1 MRRWPL
7 TAALAIGLA
16 LAIAGCASLTVSGS
30 GATATS
36 ATGSVATTPG
46 TTTSGTQGTL
56 AGDVVAGP
64 TCPVERA
71 DDPCP
76 PRAVPDREVQIHGE
90 NGAVVATVTT
100 DSKGHFSVALA
111 PGTYSVVVPG
121 KPGQVGLRQ
130 VTDVKAS
137 VSAGQVTTVR
147 VELDTGIR

>member
-1 MRRWPL
+1 
-7 TAALAIGLA
+7 LA
-16 LAIAGCASLTVSGS
+16 LALAGCASPTVSGTA
-30 GATATS
+30 GTATS
-36 ATGSVATTPG
+36 ATGSGATTPGTTTSG

-56 AGDVVAGP
+56 AGDVVAAP
-64 TCPVERA
+64 TCPVEPV

-100 DSKGHFSVALA
+100 DSTGHFSVALT

-121 KPGQVGLRQ
+121 KPGQVAMRQ
-130 VTDVKAS
+130 VKDVKAS
-137 VSAGQVTTVR
+137 VTAGQVTTVR